1 MDNPQKEGDL
11 QRTIIMKNKDKNK
24 TNRNKGKGQSFH
36 FLQKSRF
43 VLND

>member
-24 TNRNKGKGQSFH
+24 TNRNQRERSIISFPT
-36 FLQKSRF
+36 KK
-43 VLND
+43 